1 MKQLKKVAK
10 TIAICVVLVFCAV
23 SANAQK
29 SVKESLKWSA
39 GQIREYL
46 ASNPED
52 TCLYDLKEIGR
63 ASGGQVVERSR
74 VAMFNGQA
82 KLFRDTIFVP
92 VKKLQDMTQEEFR
105 AVRNGELVAT
115 NADRQTVDG
124 KKIRKV
130 TVSASAGAT
139 FGKDGV
145 APMTEVNL
153 GYETRNWLLGGGV
166 GWTQAWYPDNAEFA
180 NSRYSMPY
188 FQINAGYKVWKSVD
202 HRSYIAVG
210 AKGLLGNLQ
219 TDSKDADLWGES
231 WGFGGGLT
239 LEGMWGVG
247 TRGWRLG
254 FNAAV
259 LLMPYN
265 ENYAH
270 QGITDD
276 IRGSLMFKVGKAF

>member
-10 TIAICVVLVFCAV
+10 TIAICVVLVFCASNV
-23 SANAQK
+23 CAQK
-29 SVKESLKWSA
+29 SVKESLKWSS
-39 GQIREYL
+39 GQIKEYL
-46 ASNPED
+46 AANPKD

-63 ASGGQVVERSR
+63 ATGGQVVERSR

-92 VKKLQDMTQEEFR
+92 IKQLKDMTQEEFR

-130 TVSASAGAT
+130 TISVSAGAT

-153 GYETRNWLLGGGV
+153 GYETRNWLVGGGV

-188 FQINAGYKVWKSVD
+188 VQINAGYKVWKSVD
-202 HRSYIAVG
+202 H
-210 AKGLLGNLQ
+210 
-219 TDSKDADLWGES
+219 
-231 WGFGGGLT
+231 
-239 LEGMWGVG
+239 
-247 TRGWRLG
+247 
-254 FNAAV
+254 
-259 LLMPYN
+259 LM
-265 ENYAH
+265 A
-270 QGITDD
+270 
-276 IRGSLMFKVGKAF
+276 